1 MFKNH
6 TLDIHINLTQM
17 LHDAL
22 ILDIVG
28 NPLSATLHLPRKGT
42 DRVFFLFWQW
52 HVGDDTQRFKSEE
65 QLTRKSVWSKPLAT
79 RVFSYCPRPFSSSH
93 SPILKIRPGSVKK
106 ISASKYALRW
116 ISISAYINQTPY
128 GIYKI
133 WFLFRNLSA
142 FSILR
147 FDFLKHNKVTKYMY
161 SPSIPLSPNLICIIT
176 TCIHIKGMK

>member
-42 DRVFFLFWQW
+42 DHVFFRQW

-65 QLTRKSVWSKPLAT
+65 QLTRKSV
-79 RVFSYCPRPFSSSH
+79 
-93 SPILKIRPGSVKK
+93 
-106 ISASKYALRW
+106 
-116 ISISAYINQTPY
+116 
-128 GIYKI
+128 
-133 WFLFRNLSA
+133 
-142 FSILR
+142 
-147 FDFLKHNKVTKYMY
+147 
-161 SPSIPLSPNLICIIT
+161 
-176 TCIHIKGMK
+176 